1 MKYEIEQEDFDKLSQ
16 LDRIEYRQ
24 VSNEI
29 DKIKPLFFDVLIGVL
44 CLIGIGLAYGF
55 LLIQINPS
63 LSPEIDRFLNI
74 LRLLFMFPFLTLLA
88 DFYLMKKKSKLY
100 EELNK
105 KYFDTSIKT
114 KKRK

>member
-63 LSPEIDRFLNI
+63 LSPEIDGFLNI
-74 LRLLFMFPFLTLLA
+74 LRLLFMFPLAGIFL
-88 DFYLMKKKSKLY
+88 DYKSSVKKEKLY